1 MWKKIKPYLLT
12 VVISVLVTLLLIPVG
27 FYCLFR
33 ISQIGPIPDIK
44 PYVEELTLV
53 KDFVQTTVPSSE
65 ELKIYMIAHRDD
77 GDYMVRIGPFE
88 EAYLL
93 PSDVAEAYA
102 HLEETLLEIDQVPL
116 DYIDIKGDVIQFCSR
131 EEARYGFAFSPKGRK
146 PVREMEERAIVVKR
160 LMRNWY
166 YFN

>member
-1 MWKKIKPYLLT
+1 M
-12 VVISVLVTLLLIPVG
+12 
-27 FYCLFR
+27 FR

-53 KDFVQTTVPSSE
+53 KDFVQATVPSSE
-65 ELKIYMIAHRDD
+65 ELKLYRIANRDD
-77 GDYMVRIGPFE
+77 GDYMVRIGSPE

-102 HLEETLLEIDQVPL
+102 HLEETLLEIDHVPL
-116 DYIDIKGDVIQFCSR
+116 DYIDVKGDVIQFSSR

-146 PVREMEERAIVVKR
+146 PVREMEEYAIVVKR

>member
-12 VVISVLVTLLLIPVG
+12 AVISVFITLLLIPVG

-53 KDFVQTTVPSSE
+53 KDFVQATVPSSE
-65 ELKIYMIAHRDD
+65 ELKLYRIANRDD
-77 GDYMVRIGPFE
+77 GDYMVRIGSPE

-102 HLEETLLEIDQVPL
+102 HLEETLLEIDHVPL

-131 EEARYGFAFSPKGRK
+131 EVRYGFAFSPKGRK
-146 PVREMEERAIVVKR
+146 PVREMEEYAIVVKR

-166 YFN
+166 YVH

>member
-12 VVISVLVTLLLIPVG
+12 AVISVLVTLLLIPVG

-53 KDFVQTTVPSSE
+53 KDFVQTTGPSSE
-65 ELKIYMIAHRDD
+65 EWKLYWIGHRDD
-77 GDYMVRIGPFE
+77 GYYMVRNGSPE

-102 HLEETLLEIDQVPL
+102 HLEETLLEIDHVPL
-116 DYIDIKGDVIQFCSR
+116 DHIVVQGDVIEFCSR
-131 EEARYGFAFSPKGRK
+131 EIDSYGFAFSPEGRK

-166 YFN
+166 YFH